1 MTKPPNS
8 PPRLAGGSGERKAL
22 AHFYRDTLLND
33 VTPFWLVH
41 GVDREHGGYLTCL
54 NRDGCVL
61 SGDKSVWFLGRMA
74 WMFSRLYLAYGM
86 REEWLEA
93 ARSGIGFMERHAFD
107 TDGRMFFS
115 LDREGRPLRKRRY
128 LFSECF
134 AIIAFAAYG
143 KATNDAHY
151 LQRANALLELVLR
164 YRDTPGLLEP
174 KVSPAT
180 RPMRGLALPMI
191 LLATAQELRRC
202 GGDAELCQRVIDGA
216 LAELPLFVK
225 PEFQC
230 MLETV
235 GPQGEFLDTLEGR
248 CVNPGHSL
256 EAGWFLLE
264 EAEYRQD
271 TSLREMALRIIDW
284 SFDIGW
290 DKEFGGLLYFRDA
303 RGLPCTEYWH
313 DMKFWWPHNE
323 GILAALSAWKA
334 TGDARYAVWH
344 DKVAGWAFSHFADKE
359 HGEWFGYLRRDGIV
373 STPVK
378 GTLYKGFFHLPRMLT
393 LAAEM
398 LD

>member
-1 MTKPPNS
+1 MTASLNPLPQ
-8 PPRLAGGSGERKAL
+8 LADGPAAQKAL
-22 AHFYRDTLLND
+22 AHFYREALLND
-33 VTPFWLVH
+33 VTPFWLAH
-41 GVDREHGGYLTCL
+41 GLDREYGGYLTCL
-54 NRDGCVL
+54 DRDGSLL
-61 SGDKSVWFLGRMA
+61 SGDKPVWFLGRMA
-74 WMFSRLYLAYGM
+74 WMFSRLCLTYGE
-86 REEWLEA
+86 RREWLDA
-93 ARSGIGFMERHAFD
+93 ARSGIGFMEAHAFD

-143 KATNDAHY
+143 RATDAAPY
-151 LQRANALLELVLR
+151 VRRANALLEMVLH

-174 KVSPAT
+174 KVSPET
-180 RPMRGLALPMI
+180 RPMRGLSLPMI

-202 GGDAELCQRVIDGA
+202 GGDAELCRRVIDGI

-235 GPQGEFLDTLEGR
+235 GPDGEFLDTLEGR

-256 EAGWFLLE
+256 EAAWFLLE

-271 TSLREMALRIIDW
+271 PQLRALALQITDW
-284 SFDIGW
+284 SFALGW
-290 DKEFGGLLYFRDA
+290 DGESGGLLYFRDA

-323 GILAALSAWKA
+323 GVLAALYAWKA
-334 TGDARYAVWH
+334 TGDARYAAWH

-359 HGEWFGYLRRDGIV
+359 HGEWFGYLRRDGVV

-378 GTLYKGFFHLPRMLT
+378 GTLFKGFFHLPRMLM
-393 LAAEM
+393 LGSEM
-398 LD
+398 LA